1 MANKEYKYTF
11 SKFLRDWTL
20 IISMVCGAGLYL
32 AYRALPALHFA
43 GPVLLKGVT
52 AIQPV
57 LLFLMLFLSFCKIV
71 PCFLH
76 SALSFLSALALKPR
90 CFV

>member
-57 LLFLMLFLSFCKIV
+57 LIFLIFAK
-71 PCFLH
+71 
-76 SALSFLSALALKPR
+76 SAERKTPNYLRLQ
-90 CFV
+90 